1 MNEERRL
8 NDRYRLERRIAI
20 GGASEV
26 WRGHDETLGRPVAV
40 KVMAAMDE
48 GPEPVLAEARSV
60 AALAHPNIAEVFDI
74 GVWSVPEGP
83 ALRYIVMELA
93 EGETLAKHLRAG
105 ALDWQIAVRV
115 CAEVSAALA
124 AAHLA
129 GLVHRDVKPA
139 NVVLTPYGVKV
150 LDFGISIMAGSQDG
164 HSDGA
169 IVGTPAFIA
178 PERFRG
184 LPAAPASDMYALG
197 VLLFLCLAGRLPFPP
212 LLMSGRRVATPPAEP
227 PRLPAIPGL
236 PSEVADICLSCLD
249 PDPAARPSSF
259 ATALLLADAV
269 DARVHLPPLALPP
282 PADEPDEALS
292 PWTRT
297 AAEAP
302 TDLAEAETDAGAGA
316 GASAWAEH
324 QAEARAEHQ
333 AGAGAWAEVRAEH
346 QAEAGAGA
354 WAEHQADAGASAWAE
369 HQADAGAEAW
379 AEHQAGAGAEHQ
391 ADAGAEAP
399 AEYQAE
405 APAEYQAEAGA
416 GAWAEHQ
423 VKAGAEA
430 RADHQ
435 AEADAVGR
443 HRA

>member
-26 WRGHDETLGRPVAV
+26 WRGRDETLGRPVAV
-40 KVMAAMDE
+40 KVIAGDAASPDE
-48 GPEPVLAEARSV
+48 VVLAEARSV
-60 AALAHPNIAEVFDI
+60 AALGHPNIAEVFDI

-83 ALRYIVMELA
+83 EMRYIVMELA

-150 LDFGISIMAGSQDG
+150 LDFGISITAGSTDG

-197 VLLFLCLAGRLPFPP
+197 VLLFLCLSGRLPFPP
-212 LLMSGRRVATPPAEP
+212 LLMSGRRVAAPPVVP
-227 PRLPAIPGL
+227 PQLPVIPGL
-236 PSEVADICLSCLD
+236 PAEVADICLSCLD

-259 ATALLLADAV
+259 AAALLLAEAV
-269 DARVHLPPLALPP
+269 DARVHLPPLAAPP
-282 PADEPDEALS
+282 PADEPTEPPS
-292 PWTRT
+292 PWTRA

-302 TDLAEAETDAGAGA
+302 TDLAEAEAETQAANPSEGPDWV
-316 GASAWAEH
+316 SANE
-324 QAEARAEHQ
+324 R
-333 AGAGAWAEVRAEH
+333 
-346 QAEAGAGA
+346 
-354 WAEHQADAGASAWAE
+354 
-369 HQADAGAEAW
+369 AGAESP
-379 AEHQAGAGAEHQ
+379 AGANGRVVAV
-391 ADAGAEAP
+391 DRP
-399 AEYQAE
+399 ATND
-405 APAEYQAEAGA
+405 
-416 GAWAEHQ
+416 
-423 VKAGAEA
+423 
-430 RADHQ
+430 RADSESPVT
-435 AEADAVGR
+435 ANDRAAAIDRPETGVVGR